1 MRIPAAILFCFAL
14 LLAPTSSPGADEQI
28 QYAGRKYRRL
38 DDWAKDHDYSV
49 RWTEREKA
57 VQLSNRT
64 VRLAFVV
71 NSRQAEIN
79 GVQVWLS
86 FPLLY
91 RGGMA
96 YIAQLDLDETIAPVL
111 FPSSPGK
118 KIKTIC
124 LDPGHGGTD
133 PGNRVGKNEEQKYTL
148 LLAQELRTQL
158 QKEGFKVVLTRTRDT
173 YVDLPVRSRTAI
185 RQNADLFVSLHFNA
199 PPNESLRGEVKG
211 VETYCVTPAGAT
223 STNAGGEGDTSWK
236 QGNRYDNSSML
247 LAYQV
252 QNCLLKELS
261 AEDRGVR
268 RARFRVLR
276 EAGMPAILVEGGF
289 MSHPAEGKR
298 IFDSAYRRQLARAI
312 VDGILAYKR
321 ITKG

>member
-1 MRIPAAILFCFAL
+1 MKNVAAIFL
-14 LLAPTSSPGADEQI
+14 LLLLLPIVALPGAEERI
-28 QYAGRKYRRL
+28 QNSGRKYRRL
-38 DDWAKDHDYSV
+38 DDWAESRNYTV

-57 VQLSNRT
+57 VQLTDRSARI
-64 VRLAFVV
+64 AFTV

-91 RGGMA
+91 RDGAA
-96 YIAQLDLDETIAPVL
+96 YIAQLDLDETLAPVL
-111 FPSSPGK
+111 SPTVSSSSK

-133 PGNRVGKNEEQKYTL
+133 PGYRVGQNEEQEYTL
-148 LLAQELRTQL
+148 LLAQEVRSQL
-158 QKEGFKVVLTRTRDT
+158 QKAGFKVTLTRTKDT

-185 RQNADLFVSLHFNA
+185 RQKADLFVSLHFNSF
-199 PPNESLRGEVKG
+199 PSDRSVNG
-211 VETYCVTPAGAT
+211 VETYCVTPAGAK
-223 STNAGGEGDTSWK
+223 STNAGGEGDTRWV

-252 QNCLLKELS
+252 HNCLLKELS

-268 RARFRVLR
+268 RARFKVLC

-289 MSHPAEGKR
+289 MSHPAEGKK
-298 IFDSAYRRQLARAI
+298 IFDAGYRRQLARAI
-312 VDGILAYKR
+312 VEGIIGYKR